1 MVNNKFE
8 NMQNV
13 KGLGLAVCCGN
24 PLFTW
29 SDSEKARKGSVGT
42 VGDLCPVTSAKRN
55 DSAALFIITSE
66 LLCG

>member
-13 KGLGLAVCCGN
+13 KGLGLTVCCGN

-42 VGDLCPVTSAKRN
+42 VGDFYPGRQQNETTVLRS
-55 DSAALFIITSE
+55 SL
-66 LLCG
+66 